1 MNLNVVQLLSNH
13 IFQIMSCSII
23 TGPLSAL
30 TGHLSS
36 DDEDGSDKKKSKR
49 GVLPK
54 SATQVMKSWLFQHI
68 VVC

>member
-1 MNLNVVQLLSNH
+1 
-13 IFQIMSCSII
+13 MSCSII

-49 GVLPK
+49 GVLK
-54 SATQVMKSWLFQHI
+54 MINAYFSGMKLF
-68 VVC
+68 